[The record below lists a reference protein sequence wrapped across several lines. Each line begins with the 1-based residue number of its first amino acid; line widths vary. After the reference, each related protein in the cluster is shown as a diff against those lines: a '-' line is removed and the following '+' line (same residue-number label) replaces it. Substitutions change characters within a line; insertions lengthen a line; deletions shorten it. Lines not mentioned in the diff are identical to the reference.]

1 LWLQQEPEFRVVVA
15 FTEDGEATMQPYL
28 AGSPMADVVEIRTAD
43 ATLAELMSA
52 QTAASSLL
60 AELGFPADS
69 GINVQANQVELYIT
83 DEAAFTSALQTADVE
98 LPAHVV
104 AIPVYEPLGGD
115 IPFSITPVPEVYMP
129 QLKTRSASFMQALL
143 VGELVVK
150 DGCLRIQAENSSES
164 HLVFWQTD
172 YFLTDN
178 NGTIEILNREGQV
191 VARVGEPIQ
200 MGGGEITEAVSDDQ
214 LQGPLPTACSGPYWL
229 MGEIVPSAND

>member
-1 LWLQQEPEFRVVVA
+1 
-15 FTEDGEATMQPYL
+15 
-28 AGSPMADVVEIRTAD
+28 
-43 ATLAELMSA
+43 
-52 QTAASSLL
+52 
-60 AELGFPADS
+60 
-69 GINVQANQVELYIT
+69 VELYIT

-172 YFLTDN
+172 YFLNNN
-178 NGTIEILNREGQV
+178 NGTIEILDREGQV
-191 VARVGEPIQ
+191 VAQVGEPIQ

-214 LQGPLPTACSGPYWL
+214 LQEPLPTACSGPYWL